1 MASPAPAR
9 DVFLNIEGM
18 TCASCAASVSATLRA
33 QPGVLSADI
42 NLATEQA
49 HLRVS
54 GIQSMEDDIES
65 GRAVSTVEKLCAAVK
80 AIGYEATEHKREK
93 SHAFEAAQPR
103 APHHAQEQQM
113 VLLQIGGM
121 TCASCAGSVSAALEA
136 HAAVAQASVNL
147 TTEVATI
154 LVQNGADASP
164 ALTASLVAAVEG
176 IGFEARP
183 IRLPA
188 AIRAQQAQTAAKGG
202 VETIAQKRARLLH
215 PAAPTDEDAGDSA
228 VLSLGARQSALV
240 MDWRRRCIIAGAF
253 ALPNLVLTMLLPYIS
268 VRVREVLQEDAFG
281 ISGLSWSA
289 VAGASLA
296 TPVQFLSAWPFYIK
310 AFKAA
315 RNCTF
320 GMDFLVVVG
329 TSGEYKHASSI
340 RLTGVACLV
349 CTLCLLAIAC
359 LVFHIRTKHFCLD
372 VQLRTWLQSSMS
384 R

>member
-54 GIQSMEDDIES
+54 GIHSMKHDIES
-65 GRAVSTVEKLCAAVK
+65 GRAVSDVEMLCAAVK

-93 SHAFEAAQPR
+93 SYAFEAVQPR
-103 APHHAQEQQM
+103 APHHAQEQQI

-154 LVQNGADASP
+154 LVQKGADASH
-164 ALTASLVAAVEG
+164 AFAESLVAAVEG

-188 AIRAQQAQTAAKGG
+188 QTAANAD
-202 VETIAQKRARLLH
+202 VETIAQKRVRLLR

-228 VLSLGARQSALV
+228 VLSLGARQSASV
-240 MDWRRRCIIAGAF
+240 MDWRRRCIVAGAF

-289 VAGASLA
+289 VAGASLS

-329 TSGEYKHASSI
+329 TSGEYNRASSI
-340 RLTGVACLV
+340 DLTELACLL
-349 CTLCLLAIAC
+349 CTLCLLAC
-359 LVFHIRTKHFCLD
+359 LVFHIRT
-372 VQLRTWLQSSMS
+372 
-384 R
+384 